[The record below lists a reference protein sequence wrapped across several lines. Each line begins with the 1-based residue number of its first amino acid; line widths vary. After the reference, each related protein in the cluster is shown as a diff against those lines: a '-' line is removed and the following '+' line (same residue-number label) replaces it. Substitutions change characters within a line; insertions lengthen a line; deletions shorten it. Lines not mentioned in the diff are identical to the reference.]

1 MTGRYTIILA
11 FITCFLLIDQAALK
25 AQGYKEKEE
34 KKEQNYGNTPDEI
47 FPFSRFQDP
56 YKRYFVY
63 PPQQYLGPNRD
74 KPEPTDLE
82 EVRIGFLGPME
93 GSYII
98 DYGTQMLQGAT
109 LSIEEANAKGGY
121 KGLPYVIMPHNDVGL
136 WGAAANEV
144 VKMDD
149 EKVWAILG
157 TIDDINTHVALRV
170 ALKVEIPMI
179 NTGDP
184 DPTLTETNIPWL
196 LRCISDDRQSSYALA
211 TYMYQVKG
219 LKRAAVLR
227 TNSRYGRVGTGEF
240 KATSERMGYPVLFEL
255 RFTDGE
261 TDFRG
266 QLENIKKSS
275 ADAVVLW
282 GNPKELGMIVRQMKE
297 LGMEHPV
304 FACDRLVDPKFIEY
318 AGEENIE
325 GIVSTKQYKPDMND
339 PKYRDFHNAYVK
351 RFEMEPDVFAAHAY
365 DGMNI
370 VIKSI
375 EISGLNRAKIRD
387 VMLDLE
393 TFQGYEGVTGTMYFD
408 PSWNDIGEI
417 FMVKIEEGEFVYF
430 PRPKFKSEKASSSVK
445 DVSDK

>member
-1 MTGRYTIILA
+1 MARRYTVSLVLII
-11 FITCFLLIDQAALK
+11 CFLLVDQVVVM
-25 AQGYKEKEE
+25 AQRYKEKED
-34 KKEQNYGNTPDEI
+34 KNEQNYGNTPDEI
-47 FPFSRFQDP
+47 FPFSRFQEP
-56 YKRYFVY
+56 YIRHFIH
-63 PPQQYLGPNRD
+63 PAQPYLGPGRD

-93 GSYII
+93 GSNII
-98 DYGTQMLQGAT
+98 EYGTQMRQGAV
-109 LSIEEANAKGGY
+109 LAMEEANTRGGY
-121 KGLPYVIMPHNDVGL
+121 KGLPYKLMLHNDVGL

-149 EKVWAILG
+149 EGVWAILG

-170 ALKVEIPMI
+170 ALKVEICMM

-196 LRCISDDRQSSYALA
+196 LRVISDDRQSSYALA
-211 TYMYQVKG
+211 TYMYQEKG

-240 KATSERMGYPVLFEL
+240 KATSERMGHPVLFEL
-255 RFTDGE
+255 RYTDGE

-275 ADAVVLW
+275 ADAIVLW
-282 GNPKELGMIVRQMKE
+282 GNPKELGLIVKQMKE

-318 AGEENIE
+318 AGEGNIE
-325 GIVSTKQYKPDMND
+325 GIVATKQYKPDMSY

-351 RFEMEPDVFAAHAY
+351 RFGIEPDVFAAHAY

-370 VIKSI
+370 IIQSI
-375 EISGLNRAKIRD
+375 EIGGLNRAKIRD

-408 PSWNDIGEI
+408 ASWNDIGEI
-417 FMVKIEEGEFVYF
+417 HMVKIEDGEFVYF
-430 PRPKFKSEKASSSVK
+430 PRPEFKSEKASSSTK
-445 DVSDK
+445 EISDK

>member
-11 FITCFLLIDQAALK
+11 FITCFLFIGQASIM

-34 KKEQNYGNTPDEI
+34 KEEQNYGNTPDEI

-63 PPQQYLGPNRD
+63 PPQPYLGPNRD

-98 DYGTQMLQGAT
+98 EYGTQMLQGAT
-109 LSIEEANAKGGY
+109 LAIEEANAKGGY
-121 KGLPYVIMPHNDVGL
+121 KGLPYVLMPHNDVGL

-149 EKVWAILG
+149 EKVWAFLG

-240 KATSERMGYPVLFEL
+240 KATSERMGHPVLFEL

-325 GIVSTKQYKPDMND
+325 GIVSTKQYKPDMKN
-339 PKYRDFHNAYVK
+339 PKYRDFHNAYIK
-351 RFEMEPDVFAAHAY
+351 RYEMVPDVFAAHAY

>member
-1 MTGRYTIILA
+1 M
-11 FITCFLLIDQAALK
+11 
-25 AQGYKEKEE
+25 AQRYKEKED
-34 KKEQNYGNTPDEI
+34 KEQENYGNTPDEI

-56 YKRYFVY
+56 YIRHFIY
-63 PPQQYLGPNRD
+63 PMQPYLGPGRE

-93 GSYII
+93 GSNII
-98 DYGTQMLQGAT
+98 EYGTQMRQGAE
-109 LSIEEANAKGGY
+109 LAMEEANARGGY
-121 KGLPYVIMPHNDVGL
+121 KGLPYTFMLHNDVGL

-149 EKVWAILG
+149 EGVWAILG

-170 ALKVEIPMI
+170 ALKVEICMM

-196 LRCISDDRQSSYALA
+196 LRVISDDRQSSYALA

-240 KATSERMGYPVLFEL
+240 KATSERMGHPVLFEL
-255 RFTDGE
+255 RYTDGE

-282 GNPKELGMIVRQMKE
+282 GNPKELGLIVKQMKE
-297 LGMEHPV
+297 LGMEHPI

-325 GIVSTKQYKPDMND
+325 GIVSTKQYKPDMGN

-351 RFEMEPDVFAAHAY
+351 KFDMEPDVFAAHAY

-370 VIKSI
+370 LIQSI
-375 EISGLNRAKIRD
+375 EIGGLNRAKIRD
-387 VMLDLE
+387 VMLDNE
-393 TFQGYEGVTGTMYFD
+393 TFQGYEGVTGIMYFD
-408 PSWNDIGEI
+408 ASWNDIGEI
-417 FMVKIEEGEFVYF
+417 YMVKIEDGEFVYF
-430 PRPKFKSEKASSSVK
+430 PRPEFKSDKASSSTK
-445 DVSDK
+445 EISDK

>member
-1 MTGRYTIILA
+1 MVRRFTILFAI
-11 FITCFLLIDQAALK
+11 ITCYLAVGQASLL
-25 AQGYKEKEE
+25 AQEYKEKQEQ
-34 KKEQNYGNTPDEI
+34 KEQNYGNTPDEI

-56 YKRYFVY
+56 YKRHFVY
-63 PPQQYLGPNRD
+63 PPQPYLGPNRD
-74 KPEPTDLE
+74 KPEPTGLE

-93 GSYII
+93 GSNII
-98 DYGTQMLQGAT
+98 EYGTQMLQGAT
-109 LSIEEANAKGGY
+109 LAMEEANARGGY
-121 KGLPYVIMPHNDVGL
+121 KGLPYTMMLHNDVGL

-170 ALKVEIPMI
+170 ALKVEIPMM

-196 LRCISDDRQSSYALA
+196 LRCISDDRQSGYALA

-255 RFTDGE
+255 RYTDGE

-282 GNPKELGMIVRQMKE
+282 GNPKELGMIVKQMKE

-318 AGEENIE
+318 AGEKNIE
-325 GIVSTKQYKPDMND
+325 GIVSTKQYKPDMSNS
-339 PKYRDFHNAYVK
+339 KYRDFHNAYVK

-370 VIKSI
+370 IIQSI

-408 PSWNDIGEI
+408 ASWNDIGEI
-417 FMVKIEEGEFVYF
+417 FMVKIEDGEFVYF
-430 PRPKFKSEKASSSVK
+430 PRPKFKSGKTSSSIK
-445 DVSDK
+445 EISDK